1 MDNSRALTALLA
13 AAAVGGILTGS
24 AIAQESRSNEGG
36 MQIAQK
42 EKAGKKGTGSEGSV
56 HECAGKNA
64 CKGKG
69 GCQTGD
75 NGCKGKNSCKGK
87 GGCST
92 KEKK

>member
-1 MDNSRALTALLA
+1 MDNSKTLTSLLA
-13 AAAVGGILTGS
+13 AVAVGGILTGS
-24 AIAQESRSNEGG
+24 AIAQESGSNQEGVK
-36 MQIAQK
+36 IAQK
-42 EKAGKKGTGSEGSV
+42 QKAGKKGTDSKEQA

>member
-1 MDNSRALTALLA
+1 MDNSNKLTALLA
-13 AAAVGGILTGS
+13 AAAVSGMLTGS
-24 AIAQESRSNEGG
+24 AIAQDSGTNSGG
-36 MQIAQK
+36 IKLAQK
-42 EKAGKKGTGSEGSV
+42 EKAGKKGTKTKDKA

-87 GGCST
+87 GGCNT
-92 KEKK
+92 KEHK